1 MSPETKQKIAEYT
14 VIGVVVLIC
23 ISLVLFTNL

>member
-14 VIGVVVLIC
+14 VIGIVVLIC
-23 ISLVLFTNL
+23 VSLVLFTTL